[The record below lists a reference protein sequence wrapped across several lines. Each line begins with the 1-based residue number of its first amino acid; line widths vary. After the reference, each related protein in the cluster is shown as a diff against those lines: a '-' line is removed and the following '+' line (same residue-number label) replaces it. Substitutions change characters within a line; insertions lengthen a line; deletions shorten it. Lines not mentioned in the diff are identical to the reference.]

1 MAQNKDGDIK
11 HAKVPKSRLSRM
23 FKLGGLAGKIA
34 GDVALSGA
42 KQFAQGNTPKL
53 TDLILTPANIGR
65 IGKQLAN
72 MRGAAMKIGQLMSMD
87 AGDLLP
93 AELTALLEHLRSN
106 AQAMPLTQLKQVL
119 EQEWGTNW
127 QDHFIVFSFS
137 PFAAASIGQVHL
149 ATSSQGKLLAI
160 KIQYPGISQSID
172 SDIDNVATLLNVSG
186 MLPKQLDLKPLL
198 EQAKKQLHDE
208 ANYVLEAD
216 YIRQYAKLI
225 APLDD
230 FILPDV
236 NHTLSTQRILVMS
249 HIEAD
254 PIESVANLSQERRN
268 QVAKALITLLLKE
281 VFEFGLV
288 QTDPNFANYMFQP
301 NTNKIVLLD
310 FGATR
315 HFPNDIARQYLALI
329 KGCLAQDTKAIIT
342 AGENIGLIS
351 ASVPDSHKQLIANI
365 CIQAS
370 EPLQK
375 NEAFDFANSDL
386 VQRMHSAGMELT
398 SAREFW
404 QAPPAD
410 VIFVHRKVG
419 GLYLLASKLKA
430 QVNVH
435 ALIAPYLR

>member
-1 MAQNKDGDIK
+1 MAKNEDIK
-11 HAKVPKSRLSRM
+11 QAKVPKGRLSRM
-23 FKLGGLAGKIA
+23 FKLGGLASKIA

-42 KQFAQGNTPKL
+42 RQFVQGNSPKL

-106 AQAMPLTQLKQVL
+106 AQAMPLKQLQQVL

-127 QDHFIVFSFS
+127 HDKFIVFSFS

-149 ATSSQGKLLAI
+149 ATSSAGQMLAI
-160 KIQYPGISQSID
+160 KIQYPGIGQSID
-172 SDIDNVATLLNVSG
+172 SDIDNVATLLNISG
-186 MLPKQLDLKPLL
+186 LLPKQLEIKPLL

-208 ANYVLEAD
+208 ANYILEAD
-216 YIRQYAKLI
+216 YIEKYTQLI
-225 APLDD
+225 APFSEFIVPSVNLD
-230 FILPDV
+230 
-236 NHTLSTQRILVMS
+236 LSTKRILAMS
-249 HIEAD
+249 HVQAD
-254 PIESVANLSQERRN
+254 PIESVINFPQEIRN
-268 QVAKALITLLLKE
+268 QVATSLITLLLKE

-288 QTDPNFANYMFQP
+288 QTDPNFANYMYQP
-301 NTNKIVLLD
+301 ESNKIVLLD

-315 HFPNDIARQYLALI
+315 HFPSSIAEQYLQLI
-329 KGCLAQDTKAIIT
+329 KGCLASDNNQIISS
-342 AGENIGLIS
+342 AEHIGLIGED
-351 ASVPDSHKQLIANI
+351 VPQSHKMLIAKV
-365 CIQAS
+365 CMEAS
-370 EPLQK
+370 EPLQRDQ
-375 NEAFDFANSDL
+375 EFDFASSDL
-386 VQRMHSAGMELT
+386 VLRMHNAGMELS

-404 QAPPAD
+404 RAPPAD

-430 QVNVH
+430 KVNVH
-435 ALIAPYLR
+435 ALIKPFLK